1 MIKGSEQITTWEKVE
16 GNVWR
21 VVLNS
26 RKCSETTIPMYRCTE
41 KDTFD
46 YFPVYNCGDVYLNE
60 EAYYQKASVE
70 DLNGNSKPGTLRWI
84 RRQEPPQSM
93 RTLGAQIPMKSW
105 RRSMCGSS
113 ALRPQSGDLPTSQ
126 SMGLKYSTP
135 RICIL
140 ISQGYPEHCQS
151 GAISTNGGLKWIIE
165 NNTVINAR
173 SIAIDIGLR
182 CDLWAGN
189 RDARDPGKY
198 PEDAKYFTS
207 YKDTEKY
214 GQHIVRN
221 NLIQKRAVS
230 AGLQAYS
237 PGSHRFWTM

>member
-1 MIKGSEQITTWEKVE
+1 MDKEAGTTAIYANFGSAD
-16 GNVWR
+16 
-21 VVLNS
+21 
-26 RKCSETTIPMYRCTE
+26 P
-41 KDTFD
+41 
-46 YFPVYNCGDVYLNE
+46 NE
-60 EAYYQKASVE
+60 ELAEINVRQQCFAPTEWGLAYITV
-70 DLNGNSKPGTLRWI
+70 NGFKV
-84 RRQEPPQSM
+84 QH
-93 RTLGAQIPMKSW
+93 
-105 RRSMCGSS
+105 S
-113 ALRPQSGDLPTSQ
+113 AN
-126 SMGLKYSTP
+126 MYSDFP
-135 RICIL
+135 
-140 ISQGYPEHCQS
+140 GYPEHCQS

-221 NLIQKRAVS
+221 NLIQKERSVRDCRRI
-230 AGLQAYS
+230 LLEVT
-237 PGSHRFWTM
+237 GSGQCD